1 MVKKIIFLSC
11 SMLIMQVYICSASLL
26 RSGRND
32 ASTPDDNKKRHRKL
46 DWVFVPTGKVVK
58 NNKSYDFY
66 DDEEVPD
73 NQGMN
78 DAPDFLR
85 TNDVCFKNGSFS
97 KSNCPTPPNCN
108 FTGKFGP
115 AKACFNRFPR
125 RDDKNKWY
133 VGIMKCIPQWENCDK
148 CVCGAITS
156 DKGTSGTCYFTN
168 QSPNDD
174 TLSFSCSTRQTL
186 KFQGYTWTAPSKVS
200 ATADFSAA
208 ISMQTQVI
216 DVDGSDDK
224 PAT

>member
-1 MVKKIIFLSC
+1 MFKGVKMVKKIIFLSC

-32 ASTPDDNKKRHRKL
+32 ASTPDDNKKRHRKVSRNHAYEATFDSDSFFAERLGRIASVIHTQMLKL

-133 VGIMKCIPQWENCDK
+133 VGIMKCIPQWEN
-148 CVCGAITS
+148 
-156 DKGTSGTCYFTN
+156 
-168 QSPNDD
+168 
-174 TLSFSCSTRQTL
+174 
-186 KFQGYTWTAPSKVS
+186 W
-200 ATADFSAA
+200 
-208 ISMQTQVI
+208 
-216 DVDGSDDK
+216 
-224 PAT
+224 